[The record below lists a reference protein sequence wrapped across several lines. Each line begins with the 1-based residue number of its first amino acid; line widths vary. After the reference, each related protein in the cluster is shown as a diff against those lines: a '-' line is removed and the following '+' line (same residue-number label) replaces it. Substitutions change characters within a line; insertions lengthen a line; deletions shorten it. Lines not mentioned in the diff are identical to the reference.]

1 MFDFIPNWIG
11 IGSFQF
17 LQTTI
22 EPPIPTG
29 VDIYDPHVKQMLS
42 FSCLSRIWRHQNFPT
57 CIIPYLLSVSQKR
70 SARKRLLFCSCGSH
84 SHSSLWSVG
93 RSEMGS
99 PNLWVLLTTSATVW
113 LGMCSVLG
121 NVGHHHQGRHP
132 PITWAKGQNLGH
144 SGHHHPSSV
153 LAKWASP
160 WVWSRVQFGQ
170 GTLSGQI
177 IVAAGKC
184 PFLKADWAR

>member
-1 MFDFIPNWIG
+1 MARSNSYRQQLNHQSQQEWIFM
-11 IGSFQF
+11 IHMSNKCFHSAAFHESEEFPYVTYLIFCQF
-17 LQTTI
+17 L
-22 EPPIPTG
+22 
-29 VDIYDPHVKQMLS
+29 
-42 FSCLSRIWRHQNFPT
+42 
-57 CIIPYLLSVSQKR
+57 KR

-99 PNLWVLLTTSATVW
+99 PNLWVLLTISGATVW

-121 NVGHHHQGRHP
+121 KVGHHHQGRHP

-144 SGHHHPSSV
+144 SGHHHLSSV

-184 PFLKADWAR
+184 PFLKADWAP